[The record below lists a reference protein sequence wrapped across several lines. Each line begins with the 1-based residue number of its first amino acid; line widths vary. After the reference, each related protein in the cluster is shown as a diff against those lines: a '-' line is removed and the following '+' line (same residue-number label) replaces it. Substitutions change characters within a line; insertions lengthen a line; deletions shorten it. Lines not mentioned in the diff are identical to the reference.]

1 VPQKYATIGS
11 RRADTQGIRHNPVLG
26 KRHFLAALFD
36 GCQEIKLDLR

>member
-1 VPQKYATIGS
+1 MMSHFLRKSFLPPLTF
-11 RRADTQGIRHNPVLG
+11 G